1 MHANVHMYWI
11 LRPEKTNG
19 MRLKFGVCVTDVC
32 VLFFFFKENEVHG
45 ILSFQTDGFIII

>member
-1 MHANVHMYWI
+1 MSFMHANVYMYWI

-32 VLFFFFKENEVHG
+32 VFFFFLKKMKYM
-45 ILSFQTDGFIII
+45 GF